1 MISIAL
7 LLLIGLAVFGVP
19 VTSRLS
25 AGGLTDPNAQS
36 DRATALLARTF
47 GQGDMPMLITVSS
60 SEGVNSSAARAAGSD
75 IVRAL
80 QQSPA
85 AATVTSPWTAAPPK
99 RTTGSE
105 QRFGG
110 AASCLY

>member
-1 MISIAL
+1 MLAGIARLAIRAPRRVIAVAL
-7 LLLIGLAVFGVP
+7 LVLIGSAVFGVP

-36 DRATALLARTF
+36 DRATALLARIF

-60 SEGVNSSAARAAGSD
+60 PEGVNSSAARAAGSD

-80 QQSPA
+80 RHRR
-85 AATVTSPWTAAPPK
+85 PW
-99 RTTGSE
+99 R
-105 QRFGG
+105 R
-110 AASCLY
+110 